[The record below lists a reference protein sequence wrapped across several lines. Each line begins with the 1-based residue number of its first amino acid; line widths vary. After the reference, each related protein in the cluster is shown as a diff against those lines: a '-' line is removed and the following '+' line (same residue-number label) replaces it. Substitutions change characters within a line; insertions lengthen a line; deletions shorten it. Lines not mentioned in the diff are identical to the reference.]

1 MTENTSLPIEPHV
14 GCIASATAV
23 LGQKW
28 TSLILRD
35 LAAQN
40 CRFVDFERSIPD
52 LNPRTL
58 SKRLDDLQNMA
69 VIEHDTPSQEYR
81 LTQKGRDLIPVLR
94 AMAEWGEKYA
104 ATSAQVS

>member
-1 MTENTSLPIEPHV
+1 MDEITTKPLEPHV

-35 LAAQN
+35 LAAQD

-58 SKRLDDLQNMA
+58 SKRLDDLQDMG
-69 VIEHDTPSQEYR
+69 VISRDIGTQCYR
-81 LTQKGRDLIPVLR
+81 LTEKGRDLIPVLR
-94 AMAEWGEKYA
+94 AMAEWGEKWA
-104 ATSAQVS
+104 STPHEA

>member
-1 MTENTSLPIEPHV
+1 MDNTTTPIEPHV

-35 LAAQN
+35 LAAGD

-58 SKRLDDLQNMA
+58 SKRLDDLRSMG
-69 VIEHDTPSQEYR
+69 VIQHDSTTQYYSLTP
-81 LTQKGRDLIPVLR
+81 KGQDLIPVLR
-94 AMAEWGEKYA
+94 AMAAWGEKYPR
-104 ATSAQVS
+104 ATGSLL

>member
-1 MTENTSLPIEPHV
+1 MDNPISLEPKV
-14 GCIASATAV
+14 GCIAAATAI

-35 LAAQN
+35 LAKAP
-40 CRFVDFERSIPD
+40 CRFGDFERSIPG

-58 SKRLDDLQNMA
+58 SKRLEDLVTES
-69 VIEHDTPSQEYR
+69 VIERCSDSQRYQ
-81 LTQKGRDLIPVLR
+81 LTDKGRDLLPVLK

-104 ATSAQVS
+104 PVSDVV

>member
-1 MTENTSLPIEPHV
+1 MDKITSTPLEPHV

-35 LAAQN
+35 LAADD

-58 SKRLDDLQNMA
+58 SKRLDDLQEMG
-69 VIEHDTPSQEYR
+69 VITRDPDTQCYC
-81 LTQKGRDLIPVLR
+81 LTEKGRDLIPVLR
-94 AMAEWGEKYA
+94 AMAEWGEKWA
-104 ATSAQVS
+104 SNTQVA

>member
-1 MTENTSLPIEPHV
+1 MDKTTTPLEPHV
-14 GCIASATAV
+14 GCIAGATAV

-35 LAAQN
+35 LAGTD

-58 SKRLDDLQNMA
+58 SKRLDDLQQMG
-69 VIEHDTPSQEYR
+69 VVQHDELTQNYQ

-104 ATSAQVS
+104 NNHV

>member
-1 MTENTSLPIEPHV
+1 MANTTTNLEPHV

-35 LAAQN
+35 LAAHP
-40 CRFVDFERSIPD
+40 CRFGDFERSIPG

-58 SKRLDDLQNMA
+58 SKRLDDLQDQG
-69 VIEHDTPSQEYR
+69 VIARDETKQCYR
-81 LTQKGRDLIPVLR
+81 LTQKGQDLIPVLR

-104 ATSAQVS
+104 STQPL

>member
-1 MTENTSLPIEPHV
+1 MDKITTPLEPHV

-35 LAAQN
+35 LASN
-40 CRFVDFERSIPD
+40 DCRFVDFERSIPE

-58 SKRLDDLQNMA
+58 SKRLDDLQSMG
-69 VIEHDTPSQEYR
+69 VIEHNATSQEYR
-81 LTQKGRDLIPVLR
+81 LTQKGQDLIPVLR

-104 ATSAQVS
+104 SATPQ

>member
-1 MTENTSLPIEPHV
+1 MDKTTTPLEPHV
-14 GCIASATAV
+14 GCIAGATAV

-35 LAAQN
+35 LATDD

-58 SKRLDDLQNMA
+58 SKRLDDLQDMG
-69 VIEHDTPSQEYR
+69 VISHNATTQCYS
-81 LTQKGRDLIPVLR
+81 LTQKGQDLIPVLR
-94 AMAEWGEKYA
+94 AMAEWGEKWA
-104 ATSAQVS
+104 PSTTLQ

>member
-1 MTENTSLPIEPHV
+1 MANNTTKIEPHV

-35 LAAQN
+35 LAAAD

-58 SKRLDDLQNMA
+58 SKRLDDLRSME
-69 VIEHDTPSQEYR
+69 VIDHNPADQCYR
-81 LTQKGRDLIPVLR
+81 LTKKGQDLIPVLR
-94 AMAEWGEKYA
+94 AMAAWGEKYPPQ
-104 ATSAQVS
+104 SNSSL

>member
-1 MTENTSLPIEPHV
+1 MDKITSRPLEPHV

-35 LAAQN
+35 LAAN
-40 CRFVDFERSIPD
+40 DCRFVDFERSIPD

-58 SKRLDDLQNMA
+58 SKRLDDLQEMG
-69 VIEHDTPSQEYR
+69 VIVHNPASQEYC

-94 AMAEWGEKYA
+94 AMAEWGEKWAPANA
-104 ATSAQVS
+104 ALQ

>member
-1 MTENTSLPIEPHV
+1 MAEITSSPIEPHV

-35 LAAQN
+35 LAMNN

-58 SKRLDDLQNMA
+58 SKRLDDLRAMG
-69 VIEHDTPSQEYR
+69 VIDHDPISQEYC
-81 LTQKGRDLIPVLR
+81 LTNKGRDLIPVLR
-94 AMAEWGEKYA
+94 AMAEWGEKWSPVTA
-104 ATSAQVS
+104 SN

>member
-1 MTENTSLPIEPHV
+1 MDNTTTDLIEPHV
-14 GCIASATAV
+14 GCIASATAI

-35 LAAQN
+35 LAKEP
-40 CRFVDFERSIPD
+40 CRFVDFERSIPG

-58 SKRLDDLQNMA
+58 SKRLDDLRVSG
-69 VIEHDTPSQEYR
+69 VIDHNTASQCYQ
-81 LTQKGRDLIPVLR
+81 LTQKGRDLIPVLK

-104 ATSAQVS
+104 SV